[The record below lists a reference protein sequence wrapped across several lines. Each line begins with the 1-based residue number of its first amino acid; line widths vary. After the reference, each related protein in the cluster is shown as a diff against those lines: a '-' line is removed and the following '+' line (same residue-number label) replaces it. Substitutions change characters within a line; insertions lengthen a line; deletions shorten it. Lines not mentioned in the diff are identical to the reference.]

1 MTKVL
6 ILSDSHGLTNELK
19 QIKEKHGLEYMIHCG
34 DSELDLDSQ
43 EMEGFFKVAG
53 NCDLDTRYP
62 EEQTIEIDKVKI
74 LAVHGHLH
82 NVKQNLLTAGY
93 RAEELGA
100 QVICFGHT
108 HVAGAQQ
115 LNDQLFINPG
125 SIRQPR
131 GRVVEKTYAI
141 MEWETPGEIDV
152 AFYTLDGNKVE
163 ELTYHASM

>member
-6 ILSDSHGLTNELK
+6 IISDSHGLTDELL
-19 QIKEKHGLEYMIHCG
+19 QIKKEHNLEYMIHCG
-34 DSELDLDSQ
+34 DSELDLDSE

-53 NCDLDTRYP
+53 NCDMDTRYP
-62 EEQTIEIDKVKI
+62 EEQTMEIDKIKI

-115 LNDQLFINPG
+115 VNDQLFINPG

-131 GRVVEKTYAI
+131 GRMEKTYAI

-152 AFYTLDGNKVE
+152 TFYTLDGKEVKD
-163 ELTYHASM
+163 LASHASI